1 MLGPDEPAPVGDL
14 RHLVIWIGPPA
25 GSRRLH
31 GSRRVPF
38 KQELE
43 HTMMRPIVAVL
54 SVFAVGACAHEKVL
68 EPAAGAALAPGRQ
81 NIAEAATAGVT
92 IRVTGDAWKGESQDL
107 RGLFTPVRVAIR
119 NESGKTL
126 RVRYSDFQLSG
137 ASGSRYAAI
146 SPGKA
151 QDSLS
156 VRDAPSQPSPRP
168 AGWAPPH
175 SSYLYPDAW
184 AGPFGYEAP
193 YYDQSY
199 VNAPQGRP
207 APDLRSDALS
217 EAVVQDGGRAAGF
230 VYFQNATEHE
240 SAVEFEMTLADAKD
254 DQAFGR
260 VAIPLQT
267 VQR

>member
-1 MLGPDEPAPVGDL
+1 
-14 RHLVIWIGPPA
+14 
-25 GSRRLH
+25 
-31 GSRRVPF
+31 
-38 KQELE
+38 
-43 HTMMRPIVAVL
+43 MMRPIAAIL

-68 EPAAGAALAPGRQ
+68 EPGAGAALVPGRQ

-92 IRVTGDAWKGESQDL
+92 VRVTGDAWKGESQDL
-107 RGLFTPVRVAIR
+107 KGLITPVRVAIR

-156 VRDAPSQPSPRP
+156 VRDEPPPRSPRP

-199 VNAPQGRP
+199 VNSPHGAP

-230 VYFQNATEHE
+230 IYFQNATEHE
-240 SAVEFEMTLADAKD
+240 SAVQFEMTLADAKD
-254 DQAFGR
+254 GQAFGR
-260 VAIPLQT
+260 VAIPLKT
-267 VQR
+267 AQR